1 MIGDLPTTLEIGGR
15 QYAIRSDYR
24 VVLNIFEALNDPE
37 LTNRNK
43 SHIMLNCLY
52 VDKIPQEH
60 IEEAMKKACWFMDCG
75 DMPKAKPSQ
84 KQTFDWKYDEGILF
98 PAVNKVAGYEVRK
111 KDEYMHWWTFLG
123 YFGEIEEGLFSTVMN
138 IRNKRAN
145 GKKLDKW
152 EIEFYNKN
160 KALINIQTAQDKA
173 EIAET
178 EAVLNEILGE

>member
-1 MIGDLPTTLEIGGR
+1 
-15 QYAIRSDYR
+15 
-24 VVLNIFEALNDPE
+24 
-37 LTNRNK
+37 
-43 SHIMLNCLY
+43 
-52 VDKIPQEH
+52 
-60 IEEAMKKACWFMDCG
+60 
-75 DMPKAKPSQ
+75 
-84 KQTFDWKYDEGILF
+84 
-98 PAVNKVAGYEVRK
+98 
-111 KDEYMHWWTFLG
+111 MHWWTFLG
-123 YFGEIEEGLFSTVMN
+123 YFGEIEEGLFSTVVN

>member
-1 MIGDLPTTLEIGGR
+1 MIGDLPTALEIGGR

-37 LTNRNK
+37 LPNRNK

-60 IEEAMKKACWFMDCG
+60 IEEAMKKARWFMDCG

-84 KQTFDWKYDEGILF
+84 KQTFDWKYDQSILF
-98 PAVNKVAGYEVRK
+98 PAINKIAGFEVRSC
-111 KDEYMHWWTFLG
+111 EYMHWWTFLG
-123 YFGEIEEGLFSTVMN
+123 YFGEIEEGLFSTVVN

-145 GKKLDKW
+145 GKNLDKW

-178 EAVLNEILGE
+178 EAVLNEILGD

>member
-1 MIGDLPTTLEIGGR
+1 MIGDLPTALEIGGQ

-37 LTNRNK
+37 LSNRNK

-52 VDKIPQEH
+52 VDKIPQDH
-60 IEEAMKKACWFMDCG
+60 IEEAMKKACWFMDGG
-75 DMPKAKPSQ
+75 DMPKSKPSR
-84 KQTFDWKYDEGILF
+84 KRTFDWKYDEAILF
-98 PAVNKVAGYEVRK
+98 PAVNKVAGCEVRNPGR
-111 KDEYMHWWTFLG
+111 YMHWWTFLG
-123 YFGEIEEGLFSTVMN
+123 YFGEIEDGLFSTVMN

-145 GKKLDKW
+145 GKNPDKW